1 MDLQTRK
8 IEFIQEFLKV
18 QSEEVILKLE
28 KLLRK
33 ESTSSLKNN
42 FNPMTMDE
50 FNHRIDQSMEDS
62 KDGRV
67 IKAVDLKAKIDQW
80 S

>member
-18 QSEEVILKLE
+18 QSEEVIMKLE

-33 ESTSSLKNN
+33 ECSPSLKNY
-42 FNPMTMDE
+42 FKPMTMDE

-62 KDGRV
+62 KNGRI
-67 IKAVDLKAKIDQW
+67 IKSVDLKVKIDQW